1 MIERFIEYITSQKRY
16 SPRTV
21 QLYSDALEELYG
33 FVYEDVPFSDLS
45 DSQIID
51 ALRPQLVRGFVAKG
65 LESGKSPRT
74 MNLKLSAISSF
85 CNFLVRCGVLESN
98 PVKKVY
104 RPKEERPLPEFYTQ
118 SSMDGLLDDLQKEA
132 PEGEETFAQC
142 RTRMII
148 LVLYSTGMRR
158 AELCGLKI
166 GDFDASRKVF
176 RVVGKGDKTREIP
189 VPDRICEKIVLYLN
203 RLSKEFVENPRGM
216 FFLTDKGA
224 PLYPAFV
231 NNTVKKA
238 LEGEEGFTGRKSPH
252 VLRHTLATLLLN
264 NGADIDSIK
273 QLLGHSS
280 LAATQVYTHNSFED
294 LKNTYLTA
302 HPRAKKRR

>member
-1 MIERFIEYITSQKRY
+1 MIDRFLEYIRSQRRY

-21 QLYSDALEELYG
+21 QLYSDALEELCGYVHNG
-33 FVYEDVPFSDLS
+33 LQSKDLS
-45 DSQIID
+45 DSQIVE
-51 ALRPQLVRGFVAKG
+51 ALQSQLIRGFVANG
-65 LESGKSPRT
+65 LENGKSPRT

-85 CNFLVRCGVLESN
+85 CNYLVRSGELDSN

-104 RPKEERPLPEFYTQ
+104 RPKEDRPLPEFYTQ
-118 SSMDGLLDDLQKEA
+118 ASMDGFFDGLQEENPDGK
-132 PEGEETFAQC
+132 ETFAQC
-142 RTRMII
+142 RTRMMI
-148 LVLYSTGMRR
+148 LVLYTTGMRR

-166 GDFDASRKVF
+166 GDFDRSRKVF

-189 VPDRICEKIVLYLN
+189 VPDRICEEIVLYLK
-203 RLSKEFVENPRGM
+203 RLNEEFVENPQEK

-231 NNTVKKA
+231 NNTVGKA
-238 LEGEEGFTGRKSPH
+238 LKGVEGFTGRKSPH

-280 LAATQVYTHNSFED
+280 LAATQVYTHNSFEE

>member
-1 MIERFIEYITSQKRY
+1 MIERFLEYISVQKRY

-21 QLYSDALEELYG
+21 QLYREALGELCA
-33 FVYEDVPFSDLS
+33 FVHEGAACESLS
-45 DSQIID
+45 DSQIME
-51 ALRPQLVRGFVAKG
+51 ALQPQLIRGFVASG
-65 LESGKSPRT
+65 LQSGKSPRT

-85 CNFLVRCGVLESN
+85 CSYLVRIGVLQSN
-98 PVKKVY
+98 PVKKIY
-104 RPKEERPLPEFYTQ
+104 RPKEDRPLPEFYTQ
-118 SSMDGLLDDLQKEA
+118 ASMDALFDGLSKA
-132 PEGEETFAQC
+132 TPEEEETYAQC

-148 LVLYSTGMRR
+148 MVLYSTGMRR

-166 GDFDASRKVF
+166 ENFDASRKVF

-189 VPDRICEKIVLYLN
+189 VPDRICEEIVLYLK
-203 RLSKEFVENPRGM
+203 RLTEEFVENPRGM

-238 LEGEEGFTGRKSPH
+238 LEGEDGFTGRKSPH

-280 LAATQVYTHNSFED
+280 LAATQVYTHNSFEE